1 MPPAKYNIIV
11 YHVNTGRNDIMKDSI
26 VTAEDVVKF
35 MKQEKKEKQE
45 TYMHFRMSESMVK
58 MVNERAD
65 EFGMKT
71 SAYVKMLIKKDCG
84 MLDDDV

>member
-1 MPPAKYNIIV
+1 
-11 YHVNTGRNDIMKDSI
+11 
-26 VTAEDVVKF
+26 
-35 MKQEKKEKQE
+35 
-45 TYMHFRMSESMVK
+45 MHFRMSESMVK

>member
-1 MPPAKYNIIV
+1 
-11 YHVNTGRNDIMKDSI
+11 MKNSI

-35 MKQEKKEKQE
+35 MRQEKKEKQD
-45 TYMHFRMSESMVK
+45 TYMHFRMSESMVI
-58 MVNERAD
+58 MAEERAD

-84 MLDDDV
+84 MLDEDV

>member
-1 MPPAKYNIIV
+1 
-11 YHVNTGRNDIMKDSI
+11 MKDSI

-35 MKQEKKEKQE
+35 MRQEKKEKQDK
-45 TYMHFRMSESMVK
+45 YMHFRMSESMVI
-58 MVNERAD
+58 MAEERAD

-84 MLDDDV
+84 VLDDDV

>member
-1 MPPAKYNIIV
+1 
-11 YHVNTGRNDIMKDSI
+11 MKDSI

-58 MVNERAD
+58 MVEERAD

-84 MLDDDV
+84 MLDEDV

>member
-11 YHVNTGRNDIMKDSI
+11 YHVNTGRNEIMKDSI
-26 VTAEDVVKF
+26 VTAEDVVRF

>member
-1 MPPAKYNIIV
+1 MKNSII
-11 YHVNTGRNDIMKDSI
+11 
-26 VTAEDVVKF
+26 TAEDVVKF
-35 MKQEKKEKQE
+35 MRQEKKEKQD

-58 MVNERAD
+58 MVEERAD

>member
-1 MPPAKYNIIV
+1 
-11 YHVNTGRNDIMKDSI
+11 MKNSI

-35 MKQEKKEKQE
+35 MKQEKKEKQD
-45 TYMHFRMSESMVK
+45 TYMHFRMSESMVR
-58 MVNERAD
+58 MVEERAD

-84 MLDDDV
+84 MLDEDV

>member
-1 MPPAKYNIIV
+1 MPPAKYNIMV
-11 YHVNTGRNDIMKDSI
+11 YHVNTGRNEIMKDSI
-26 VTAEDVVKF
+26 VTAEDVVNF

>member
-1 MPPAKYNIIV
+1 MPPAKYNIID
-11 YHVNTGRNDIMKDSI
+11 YHVNTGRNATMKDSI

>member
-1 MPPAKYNIIV
+1 
-11 YHVNTGRNDIMKDSI
+11 MKDSI
-26 VTAEDVVKF
+26 ITSEDVVKF

>member
-1 MPPAKYNIIV
+1 
-11 YHVNTGRNDIMKDSI
+11 MKNSI

-35 MKQEKKEKQE
+35 MRQEKKEKQDK
-45 TYMHFRMSESMVK
+45 YMHFRMSESMVI
-58 MVNERAD
+58 MAEERAD

>member
-1 MPPAKYNIIV
+1 MKNSII
-11 YHVNTGRNDIMKDSI
+11 
-26 VTAEDVVKF
+26 TADDVVKF

>member
-1 MPPAKYNIIV
+1 
-11 YHVNTGRNDIMKDSI
+11 MKDSI

-35 MKQEKKEKQE
+35 MRQEKKEKQD
-45 TYMHFRMSESMVK
+45 TYMHFRMSESMVR
-58 MVNERAD
+58 MVEERAD